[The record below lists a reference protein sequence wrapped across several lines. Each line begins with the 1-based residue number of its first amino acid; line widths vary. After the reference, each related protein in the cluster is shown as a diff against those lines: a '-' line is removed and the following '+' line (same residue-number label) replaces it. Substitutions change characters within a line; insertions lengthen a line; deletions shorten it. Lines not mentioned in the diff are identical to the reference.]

1 MDDFYIK
8 NICFRRSFFTPAITL
23 LSALFVVTTR
33 NIVHSAF
40 YLLFTFFG
48 VAGIYVL
55 LGADFIAIS
64 QILIYVGGIL
74 ILLLF
79 GVMLTNKITNVE
91 IRTGT
96 VHMLPA
102 AIATGIFMGA
112 VVAVMVWTEWKSEP
126 SVIPLTT
133 TKDIGHLLLTD
144 YVLIFELLGIL
155 LLVALI
161 GAASIARRDKE

>member
-1 MDDFYIK
+1 MNIYDIIFYV
-8 NICFRRSFFTPAITL
+8 FAAITI

-55 LGADFIAIS
+55 LGADFIAIA
-64 QILIYVGGIL
+64 QIMVYVGGIL
-74 ILLLF
+74 ILILF
-79 GVMLTNKITNVE
+79 GVMLTNKITSVE

-96 VHMLPA
+96 VQMLPA
-102 AIATGIFMGA
+102 AIGVAIFMGA
-112 VVAVMVWTEWKSEP
+112 VISVMIMTNWKSEP
-126 SVIPLTT
+126 GMIPLTT
-133 TKDIGHLLLTD
+133 TKDIGHLLLND

-155 LLVALI
+155 LLIALI
-161 GAASIARRDKE
+161 GAASIARREKE

>member
-1 MDDFYIK
+1 MNFYDIIFYI
-8 NICFRRSFFTPAITL
+8 FAAITL

-112 VVAVMVWTEWKSEP
+112 VVVVMVWTEWKSEP
-126 SVIPLTT
+126 SATPLTT
-133 TKDIGHLLLTD
+133 TTNIGHLLLTD